1 MAKHLKVARVNL
13 SVMLIFEFFIKKA
26 FKIYHN
32 YSIFGLINMF
42 KRYFL
47 LILLALSM
55 SSNAAYYFDLN
66 GHGKMTVSKDQK
78 TAVILRV
85 GNKPLRLVIKKALA
99 DQIDNYG
106 RPYNLSIYFPED
118 CRNSNNYCNGPAVA
132 VKLYIDKESGF
143 VIWATLGNDNKVVWS
158 ENLTIDKLTED

>member
-1 MAKHLKVARVNL
+1 MTKHLKVAGVKV
-13 SVMLIFEFFIKKA
+13 SVMLIFEFLIKKE
-26 FKIYHN
+26 FKVYHH
-32 YSIFGLINMF
+32 YSIFGLINML

-47 LILLALSM
+47 LILLAFSA

-85 GNKPLRLVIKKALA
+85 GNKPLRLVIKSALA

-106 RPYNLSIYFPED
+106 RPYNLSIYFPEG
-118 CRNSNNYCNGPAVA
+118 CSKSNNYCDSPAIA
-132 VKLYIDKESGF
+132 VKLYTDKESGF